1 MLVLLRTVGIFNA
14 AIWLGAGIF
23 FTIGIAPAS
32 FTPEMKRV
40 FGDYYVGVIAQNF
53 IGRMFILNM
62 ICGGIALLHFFA
74 EMIYA
79 GRPFRKFTFAL
90 LAGLLS
96 LSLLGGFVLTPKLK
110 ALHQIKHRG
119 PAGQVPQAKVQFGQL
134 HGLSMAGNLLSL
146 LALILYTWQVTHPP
160 DPTRFVGTP
169 KFRG

>member
-1 MLVLLRTVGIFNA
+1 MLVILRAIGIFNA

-23 FTIGIAPAS
+23 FTLGIAPAS

-53 IGRMFILNM
+53 LGRMFTLNL

-90 LAGLLS
+90 LVTMLG

-110 ALHQIKHRG
+110 ALHYLKHRG
-119 PAGQVPQAKVQFGQL
+119 SASQVPPAKAQFAQL
-134 HGLSMAGNLLSL
+134 HGLAMAGNLLGL
-146 LALILYTWQVTHPP
+146 IALVIYTWRVAHPP

-169 KFRG
+169 QFRG

>member
-1 MLVLLRTVGIFNA
+1 MLVFLRTVGIFNA

-53 IGRMFILNM
+53 LGRMFTLNL

-90 LAGLLS
+90 IATVLG
-96 LSLLGGFVLTPKLK
+96 LSLLGGFVLTPRLK
-110 ALHQIKHRG
+110 ALHQIKYRG
-119 PAGQVPQAKVQFGQL
+119 PAQEVPQAKARFAQL
-134 HGLSMAGNLLSL
+134 HGLSVAGNILSL
-146 LALILYTWQVTHPP
+146 IALIIYTWHVTHPP

>member
-1 MLVLLRTVGIFNA
+1 MLVFLRTVGIFNA

-23 FTIGIAPAS
+23 FTFGIAPAS
-32 FTPEMKRV
+32 FTPEMKRI
-40 FGDYYVGVIAQNF
+40 FGEYYVGVIAQNF
-53 IGRMFILNM
+53 LGRMFTLNL

-90 LAGLLS
+90 LVTMLG
-96 LSLLGGFVLTPKLK
+96 LSLLGGFVLSPRLK
-110 ALHQIKHRG
+110 ALHHLKYRG
-119 PAGQVPQAKVQFGQL
+119 PAQQIPQAKAQFARL

-146 LALILYTWQVTHPP
+146 IALVIYTWRVAHPP